1 MPQPAPKAFGVV
13 RTPAFVSL
21 LKDYEK
27 HGHRKLDGDIAWLE
41 DKLKLSPE
49 ALGERVPQLQNLA
62 LPIFKTRCKDSCH
75 NIGSSGGW
83 RIYYAINKDERK
95 VFLLFLHH
103 KKEYENPSINFLVQK
118 LEKAFESG
126 LKQLEAS
133 NYP

>member
-1 MPQPAPKAFGVV
+1 MPQPAATFTVA
-13 RTPAFVSL
+13 RTPAFVNL

-27 HGHRKLDGDIAWLE
+27 HGHRKLDADIAWLE

-95 VFLLFLHH
+95 VLLLFRIGVEATRRGIAVRR
-103 KKEYENPSINFLVQK
+103 KCATS
-118 LEKAFESG
+118 SG
-126 LKQLEAS
+126 SVTSPNEMI
-133 NYP
+133 